1 MFTEKEIEKINKFLS
16 NQTFECSS
24 TLIGGRDMPYFNF
37 NFEYQ
42 FAITG
47 IKQMISVGEWY
58 DNVKVYVE
66 IIDIEDKFKK
76 FYGILGKHYN
86 KEELTNIFFKKEYV
100 FTHRL
105 NECISDTLKYFTS
118 DEFVRIYFDNIIMS
132 DNLYETIKNT
142 EDTA

>member
-1 MFTEKEIEKINKFLS
+1 MFSEKEIEKINRFLS

-24 TLIGGRDMPYFNF
+24 ALAGGMDMPLF

-47 IKQMISVGEWY
+47 IRQMISVGEWY
-58 DNVKVYVE
+58 DNVRVYVE
-66 IIDIEDKFKK
+66 IIDIEDQFKK
-76 FYGILGKHYN
+76 FYGILGKHYD
-86 KEELTNIFFKKEYV
+86 KEKLTNIFFKQEYV

-105 NECISDTLKYFTS
+105 NECISETLKHFTS

-132 DNLYETIKNT
+132 DDLYDEIKNT

>member
-1 MFTEKEIEKINKFLS
+1 MFSEKEIEKINRFLS

-24 TLIGGRDMPYFNF
+24 QVMGGRDMPLF

-58 DNVKVYVE
+58 DYVKVYVE
-66 IIDIEDKFKK
+66 LINIEDKFKQ
-76 FYGILGKHYN
+76 FYSIIGNNYN
-86 KEELTNIFFKKEYV
+86 KDEFTNIFFKKEYI
-100 FTHRL
+100 FNHRL
-105 NECISDTLKYFTS
+105 NECISDTLKHFTS
-118 DEFVRIYFDNIIMS
+118 DQFVRIFFDNIIVS
-132 DNLYETIKNT
+132 DELYEEIKNL

>member
-1 MFTEKEIEKINKFLS
+1 MNKNLLEEIKK
-16 NQTFECSS
+16 C
-24 TLIGGRDMPYFNF
+24 
-37 NFEYQ
+37 
-42 FAITG
+42 
-47 IKQMISVGEWY
+47 EWY

-76 FYGILGKHYN
+76 FYGIIGNSYS

-105 NECISDTLKYFTS
+105 NECISETLKHFTS
-118 DEFVRIYFDNIIMS
+118 DEFVRIYFDNIILS
-132 DNLYETIKNT
+132 DNLYDEIKNT

>member
-1 MFTEKEIEKINKFLS
+1 MFSEKEIEKINRFLS
-16 NQTFECSS
+16 DQTFECSS
-24 TLIGGRDMPYFNF
+24 TLIGGRDMPLF

-66 IIDIEDKFKK
+66 IIDIEDKFK
-76 FYGILGKHYN
+76 
-86 KEELTNIFFKKEYV
+86 EELTNIFFKKEYV

-105 NECISDTLKYFTS
+105 NECISETLKHFTS
-118 DEFVRIYFDNIIMS
+118 DEFVRIYFDNIILS
-132 DNLYETIKNT
+132 DDLYDEIKNT
-142 EDTA
+142 